1 MMKKKTGSG
10 SSYKRTKT
18 MGAKAGAKASSR
30 KTYGKGKPP
39 ANRNKGTKIAMAPKK
54 MARGAVGPRG
64 KNMKK
69 SYGR

>member
-1 MMKKKTGSG
+1 MMKSKG
-10 SSYKRTKT
+10 SSYKRTKK
-18 MGAKAGAKASSR
+18 MGAKAGAKASSK
-30 KTYGKGKPP
+30 KTYGSTKGKPP

-54 MARGAVGPRG
+54 IARGAVGPRG

>member
-1 MMKKKTGSG
+1 MPMGKGTYGSKVGRPKKK
-10 SSYKRTKT
+10 
-18 MGAKAGAKASSR
+18 
-30 KTYGKGKPP
+30 
-39 ANRNKGTKIAMAPKK
+39 KGTKIAMSPKK